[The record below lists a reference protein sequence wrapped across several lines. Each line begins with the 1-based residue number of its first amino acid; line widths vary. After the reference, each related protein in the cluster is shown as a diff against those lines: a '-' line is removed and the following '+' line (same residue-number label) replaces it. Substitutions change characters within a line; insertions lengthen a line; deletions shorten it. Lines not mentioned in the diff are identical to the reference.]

1 MASLDVASLSLEP
14 VVPKGGGVIKCWRT
28 EAAEVKERWP
38 GEVKITQASG
48 AWLGLLYSTHI
59 FKGAGLW
66 EPGRA
71 RGWCISLVAL
81 SSSAFSSNH
90 RISPF
95 RAFRPSKAPSHFPY
109 RWPSSAPSR
118 TPAASKWEI
127 WELKVGRRK
136 QGGSSYFAHP
146 RSSCLSFLWVVLVA
160 SLCTSALSD

>member
-118 TPAASKWEI
+118 APPPPAS
-127 WELKVGRRK
+127 GRS
-136 QGGSSYFAHP
+136 GSSRWAEGS
-146 RSSCLSFLWVVLVA
+146 RVA
-160 SLCTSALSD
+160 APILRTPEAPVFRFSG